1 MISPPIQV
9 FRYHGTSR
17 EKANTILS
25 EGFHLSDNDYDWLGE
40 GVYFFQDAP
49 YRAMQWASQQ
59 HPQYPAVIRAV
70 IQLDNCIDL
79 LDIKWIPPLKI
90 VYNSF
95 REGYQRFALPFPQ
108 QNPTLSKAHRLD
120 CAFFNYTTE
129 LLRRQGQDMETIR
142 AVFVEGESIFPSSA
156 IFDLA
161 HIQITVKNTALIKDC
176 QLIEI
181 DGEI

>member
-1 MISPPIQV
+1 MIDPPIQV
-9 FRYHGTSR
+9 FGYHGTSR

-25 EGFHLSDNDYDWLGE
+25 EGFRISDNDNDWLGE

-59 HPQYPAVIRAV
+59 HPQDPAVIRAV

-95 REGYQRFALPFPQ
+95 REGYQRFDLPLPQ

-161 HIQITVKNTALIKDC
+161 HIQITVKNTALIQDC

>member
-1 MISPPIQV
+1 MISPTIQV
-9 FRYHGTSR
+9 FGYHGTST

-25 EGFHLSDNDYDWLGE
+25 EGFRVSDNDYDWLGE
-40 GVYFFQDAP
+40 CVYFFQDAP
-49 YRAMQWASQQ
+49 YRAMQWATQQ
-59 HPQYPAVIRAV
+59 HPQNPAVIRAV

-79 LDIKWIPPLKI
+79 LDIKWFPPLKI

-95 REGYQRFALPFPQ
+95 REGYQRFERPLPK

-120 CAFFNYTTE
+120 CAFFNYATE
-129 LLRRQGQDMETIR
+129 LLRSQRQEMEAIR
-142 AVFVEGESIFPSSA
+142 AVFVEGENMFPSSA

-161 HIQITVKNTALIKDC
+161 HIQIAVKNTALIKDC

-181 DGEI
+181 NGAI